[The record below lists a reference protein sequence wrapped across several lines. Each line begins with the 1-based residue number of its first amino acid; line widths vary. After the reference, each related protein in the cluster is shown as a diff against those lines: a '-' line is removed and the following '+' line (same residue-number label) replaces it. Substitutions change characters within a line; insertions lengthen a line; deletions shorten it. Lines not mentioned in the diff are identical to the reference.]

1 MLAATG
7 PNVPTDR
14 KLRPGQAQG
23 RAHPGRRARRGHRGR
38 SDLRA
43 PTGTIPLD
51 LETRFWNAYGI
62 LRSTI
67 EPATRAR
74 RLYRCVFYASLA
86 LMLLC
91 QFYFLFGGAVHK
103 QLTMLREQ
111 SYVLNG
117 QLQAVQLPLT
127 SPAVGAATLES
138 KEVIEQRIQQN
149 QLDRSAYAGLASMLV
164 WLSSQQL
171 EVSLATLEIVLE
183 FLATYVLP
191 ALYGLLGACAFV
203 LRQLSA
209 DIGQLR
215 FADDLR
221 VRYTLRLNIGL
232 LAGLAVG
239 WFISPDQDA
248 SVVANLSPLA
258 LAFVAGY
265 GSDLLFAVL
274 DRIVA
279 AFSTEPAPGARPA
292 RGARRAAGA
301 APPAPARGR
310 AALGRRASAAGAA
323 EPMVLTRN
331 RRRRRPREPIG
342 AGGERGERVALV
354 REQALSWPRSG
365 CSTGWSASR
374 LPALTVIRLTSGARS

>member
-1 MLAATG
+1 MPGDGAIPNPQPDPQQHVPGDCDARMQDHLREARKLLCLANRRGVRIPDDVLAA
-7 PNVPTDR
+7 VIEADR
-14 KLRPGQAQG
+14 TCA
-23 RAHPGRRARRGHRGR
+23 A
-38 SDLRA
+38 D
-43 PTGTIPLD
+43 GTIPID

-74 RLYRCVFYASLA
+74 RLYRCAFYASLA

-117 QLQAVQLPLT
+117 QLQAIQTPL
-127 SPAVGAATLES
+127 SPPAAEAAALES
-138 KEVIEQRIQQN
+138 KEVIEQRIRQN

-164 WLSSQQL
+164 WLPSQQL

-209 DIGQLR
+209 DMGQLR
-215 FADDLR
+215 FAHDLR

-239 WFISPDQDA
+239 WFISPDQNA

-279 AFSTEPAPGARPA
+279 AFSTEPEAPAQGAQPGVASTPSAGARA
-292 RGARRAAGA
+292 GSTGKASRRRARSGA
-301 APPAPARGR
+301 N
-310 AALGRRASAAGAA
+310 GAHPQP
-323 EPMVLTRN
+323 EPMPV
-331 RRRRRPREPIG
+331 P
-342 AGGERGERVALV
+342 
-354 REQALSWPRSG
+354 
-365 CSTGWSASR
+365 
-374 LPALTVIRLTSGARS
+374 